1 MCAEQGV
8 LYLKQAA
15 PVTHTNK
22 AQKLNDVT
30 GSDHEM
36 ADLIGFEWSASSG
49 VSLPR
54 ISWRGLA
61 GTLAVLAIIDRRRIR
76 GAAGKTIRT
85 RWSPV

>member
-1 MCAEQGV
+1 MRRAGSPVLETSSARNSHEQGAETERRDWV
-8 LYLKQAA
+8 
-15 PVTHTNK
+15 
-22 AQKLNDVT
+22 
-30 GSDHEM
+30 GSRNRRPN
-36 ADLIGFEWSASSG
+36 GFEWSASSG